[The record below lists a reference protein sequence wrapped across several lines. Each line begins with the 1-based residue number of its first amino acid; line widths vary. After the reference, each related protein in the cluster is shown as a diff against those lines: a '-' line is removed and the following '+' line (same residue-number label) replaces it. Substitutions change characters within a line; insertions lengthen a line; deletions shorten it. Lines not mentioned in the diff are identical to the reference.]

1 MIGGDGIGI
10 KNLELALSRRTE
22 VALDTGMATG
32 GGNTTLDDATKGWT
46 VNQWVTG
53 LSVIQIVKPD
63 GTEYFRII
71 SANTAT
77 QITFA
82 ALPVGVVAAAG
93 DLYSVRIIGG
103 GVTDI
108 TDRWNRQLGQI
119 DLARVL
125 GAVLAHG
132 NPVITRITDGGAF
145 IDPRDVSDR
154 AARVL
159 GVITSLTQWAG
170 VALTG
175 RDISLDLAK
184 LDITLSNQVK
194 RQRWG
199 REVDPTWTH
208 ADEVVAPVAGTALV
222 TQAVTAGKTGYIYG
236 FFATLGEGNDIKIN
250 WTSGAAAKSVRL
262 TFSGKSSLQ
271 YIDQAALNEG
281 LGADGGTNVT
291 ITNVNAGG
299 AGIIYQARLF
309 YAEV

>member
-10 KNLELALSRRTE
+10 KNLELALPRRTE
-22 VALDTGMATG
+22 VALDTGMATS
-32 GGNTTLDDATKGWT
+32 GGNTTLDDVTKGWT

-103 GVTDI
+103 VTDT

-132 NPVITRITDGGAF
+132 NPVITRITNGGAF

-154 AARVL
+154 AARLL

-199 REVDPTWTH
+199 QEVEPAWVH
-208 ADEVVAPVAGTALV
+208 ADEVVAPGAGTALV
-222 TQAVTAGKTGYIYG
+222 TKAVTAGKSGYIYG
-236 FFATLGEGNDIKIN
+236 FFISAQEANDFKIN
-250 WTSGAAAKSVRL
+250 WTSGAVAKAKRII
-262 TFSGKSSLQ
+262 FGGAGSSEAV
-271 YIDQAALNEG
+271 DPVPLNGG
-281 LGADGGTNVT
+281 LPADDGTNVT
-291 ITNVNAGG
+291 ITNITAAG
-299 AGIIYQARLF
+299 AGKVYQANVL
-309 YAEV
+309 YVEV

>member
-82 ALPVGVVAAAG
+82 ALPVGVVAATG

-108 TDRWNRQLGQI
+108 TDRWARQLGQI

-125 GAVLAHG
+125 GAALAHG
-132 NPVITRITDGGAF
+132 NPVIVRLSTGAGF
-145 IDPRDVSDR
+145 DID
-154 AARVL
+154 
-159 GVITSLTQWAG
+159 LT
-170 VALTG
+170 T
-175 RDISLDLAK
+175 LAK
-184 LDITLSNQVK
+184 LQH
-194 RQRWG
+194 WG
-199 REVDPTWTH
+199 RNVSPAWTH
-208 ADEVVAPVAGTALV
+208 ATEQVAPGAGTALV
-222 TQAVTAGKTGYIYG
+222 TKAVTVGKTGYIYG
-236 FFATLGEGNDIKIN
+236 FFISVGEGNDFKIN
-250 WTSGAAAKSVRL
+250 WTSGAVAQAVRIPFSAKGSV
-262 TFSGKSSLQ
+262 Q
-271 YIDQAALNEG
+271 YIDVAALNEG
-281 LGADGGTNVT
+281 LGADAGTNVT
-291 ITNVNAGG
+291 ITNISGGG

-309 YAEV
+309 YTEV